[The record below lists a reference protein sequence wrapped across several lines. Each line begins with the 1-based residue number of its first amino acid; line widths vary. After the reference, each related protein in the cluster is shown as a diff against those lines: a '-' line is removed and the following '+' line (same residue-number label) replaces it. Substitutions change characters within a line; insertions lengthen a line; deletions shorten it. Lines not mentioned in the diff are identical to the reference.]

1 MTTYSESRWKVCLLK
16 DKDGNVIWEKIIIKP
31 KGSDWR
37 KKLKRLQDR
46 HHQEAKTLR
55 ELEETSVKLAN
66 LVLEEPEEIR
76 HYCLQLPDGI
86 NRCNGECVE
95 WHKEKEEKEARQTKP
110 LYTARQQTKGTGY
123 IPGIGNIN

>member
-37 KKLKRLQDR
+37 KKLKRLQDK

-55 ELEETSVKLAN
+55 ELEETSLKLAN
-66 LVLEEPEEIR
+66 LVLEESEDEEQCML
-76 HYCLQLPDGI
+76 HPFSAS
-86 NRCNGECVE
+86 
-95 WHKEKEEKEARQTKP
+95 KEECKEHKKSDTKERACI
-110 LYTARQQTKGTGY
+110 YK
-123 IPGIGNIN
+123 